1 MWKIHRNKL
10 TEKELSCAVPKI
22 RIITLMG
29 IKDVFDAVEGF
40 SLGIDGASLNF
51 GGLRSDSIRPEDVVA
66 PVISEMLQLVTRNY
80 FVVRVRT
87 LRHDRVDCVVDCA
100 RSRQVQKHAQTL
112 SSERKHSSPC
122 IFFFSLLA
130 LEI

>member
-1 MWKIHRNKL
+1 MAD
-10 TEKELSCAVPKI
+10 SCCDAVT
-22 RIITLMG
+22 ITLLG
-29 IKDVFDAVEGF
+29 IKDIFDAVEGF

-87 LRHDRVDCVVDCA
+87 LRQDRVDYVVDCA
-100 RSRQVQKHAQTL
+100 YYSHVIICVRG
-112 SSERKHSSPC
+112 
-122 IFFFSLLA
+122 
-130 LEI
+130 